1 MRGALYAIPDALGWF
16 PALVGGDGVAHGKV
30 YAARPGFSAADLASM
45 DGYEDFD
52 PANPAASLY
61 VRQELELTAGGAAQV
76 YVWNRPLPAG
86 AEPIDSGSFREWL
99 DSRGMPQFRG
109 RHGG

>member
-1 MRGALYAIPDALGWF
+1 
-16 PALVGGDGVAHGKV
+16 
-30 YAARPGFSAADLASM
+30 M